1 MNILIINAFGTS
13 PKASQRFDSFC
24 RLTKNIFKKIS
35 KGSGVENFNFIC
47 RSPNNIS
54 EFIYKHDMIS
64 GDVNQN
70 KRNKKNFDKI
80 DIVIIDGFEKYAP
93 WDQKSYT
100 LCEFIKLCKITDKTL
115 YAGGVGFEILMYYLA
130 TGSLNEYNF
139 VNAKGQIK
147 SLEEMALAPKQFLK
161 ELKSNDIFLDFV
173 TGDIFEYKNDETWVP
188 IKNIGMHNQIASEKY
203 FKRGKFVIK
212 ENFRGKDFDKNT
224 NAFATTCDEI
234 KVKITKHY
242 FHHFLFQNLPLE
254 FIAMTSMKW
263 FPHFLN
269 VLNQNLQY
277 KILCECDKGPVVIE
291 HKNSTGVLFHILDKY
306 NDSVLFMENF
316 IKKKFYEIQNRIYK
330 FNQLNDEYIPKNEKH
345 EIPAIFKYYVT
356 SMNYKKNNQN
366 IEYIKSS
373 NLDKVTNSLAFSRIK
388 NIKNEAHHVG
398 FGINN
403 RDMIFVENNYINQ
416 SPIFSTKKNTRIY
429 LLKSSEGKKIINNSI
444 NKDLFSSDIIKN
456 NNKLDKER
464 MSGNSMTKLQ
474 YNNIENQKDFE
485 YYQKKKKNLFL
496 NYNTQNLNKI
506 KLNKNI
512 FFSSRNKNKAKYRLK
527 SANNNNM
534 TTNNDS
540 NSKKKKFDFILNDK
554 QKLQQFIDGLK
565 KEKDN
570 EKEEI
575 VDIKLPKYPR
585 PMILTGRSHEKK
597 SISNSMNIGYLNKN
611 ENGDSNLNNV
621 NFFDLGSLN
630 KRRFKPILPK

>member
-1 MNILIINAFGTS
+1 M
-13 PKASQRFDSFC
+13 
-24 RLTKNIFKKIS
+24 
-35 KGSGVENFNFIC
+35 
-47 RSPNNIS
+47 
-54 EFIYKHDMIS
+54 
-64 GDVNQN
+64 
-70 KRNKKNFDKI
+70 
-80 DIVIIDGFEKYAP
+80 
-93 WDQKSYT
+93 
-100 LCEFIKLCKITDKTL
+100 
-115 YAGGVGFEILMYYLA
+115 
-130 TGSLNEYNF
+130 
-139 VNAKGQIK
+139 
-147 SLEEMALAPKQFLK
+147 
-161 ELKSNDIFLDFV
+161 
-173 TGDIFEYKNDETWVP
+173 
-188 IKNIGMHNQIASEKY
+188 
-203 FKRGKFVIK
+203 
-212 ENFRGKDFDKNT
+212 
-224 NAFATTCDEI
+224 
-234 KVKITKHY
+234 
-242 FHHFLFQNLPLE
+242 
-254 FIAMTSMKW
+254 
-263 FPHFLN
+263 
-269 VLNQNLQY
+269 
-277 KILCECDKGPVVIE
+277 
-291 HKNSTGVLFHILDKY
+291 
-306 NDSVLFMENF
+306 
-316 IKKKFYEIQNRIYK
+316 
-330 FNQLNDEYIPKNEKH
+330 
-345 EIPAIFKYYVT
+345 
-356 SMNYKKNNQN
+356 
-366 IEYIKSS
+366 
-373 NLDKVTNSLAFSRIK
+373 AFSRIK
-388 NIKNEAHHVG
+388 NIKNEANHVG

-474 YNNIENQKDFE
+474 YNIIENQKDFE

-540 NSKKKKFDFILNDK
+540 NSKKKKYDFILNDK